1 MVNNMTN
8 SNKEKR
14 VECPECGESIIKR
27 GLFAHVFQS
36 SDEAHGDRFEV
47 PDEFDVDKA
56 EEIGEADVELDYP
69 KQVDLEEQYY
79 LDTYTGKAY
88 EGARGLMVHL
98 GQMAGQDNIP
108 EDVAERHEA
117 REFPQVE
124 IDDDGNITEVIS
136 WQSDDVPPLEP
147 YLPWFTDRERGFVSK
162 QDIKEFAEELEETT
176 GAATADTIKEEL
188 L

>member
-1 MVNNMTN
+1 MSN
-8 SNKEKR
+8 SNTNKEAT

-36 SDEAHGDRFEV
+36 SDEAHGERFTV
-47 PDEFDVDKA
+47 PDDFDVEEA
-56 EEIGEADVELDYP
+56 EEIGEEDVELDYP
-69 KQVDLEEQYY
+69 EQIDLDEQYY

-98 GQMAGQDNIP
+98 GQMAGQNNIP

-117 REFPQVE
+117 RDFPEVE

-136 WQSDDVPPLEP
+136 WQSDDVPPLES
-147 YLPWFTDRERGFVSK
+147 YLPWFTDEERGFVSK
-162 QDIKEFAEELEETT
+162 QEIKEFAEKLEDTT
-176 GAATADTIKEEL
+176 GAASAETIREEL

>member
-1 MVNNMTN
+1 MNNMTKAN
-8 SNKEKR
+8 QEKR
-14 VECPECGESIIKR
+14 VECPECGDSIIKR

-36 SDEAHGDRFEV
+36 NDEIHGERFSV
-47 PDEFDVDKA
+47 PDGFAVEEA
-56 EEIGEADVELDYP
+56 EEVGEEEVELDYP
-69 KQVDLEEQYY
+69 EQIDLGETYY

-98 GQMAGQDNIP
+98 GQMAGQHNIP

-117 REFPQVE
+117 RDFPEVE

-147 YLPWFTDRERGFVSK
+147 YLPWFNDEERGFVSK
-162 QDIKEFAEELEETT
+162 QEIKEFTEELKDTT
-176 GAATADTIKEEL
+176 GAATADTIQEEL